1 MAKYSEKETLH
12 ILFRD
17 ICKSEGRTYFD
28 PHYSN
33 FVAPDNN
40 GTIVSR
46 PADNDYVKLDYN
58 RSYGGYQM
66 QENGGSR
73 PFLMSDTR
81 YSVTEMIAF
90 IRGYFAAKNQ

>member
-1 MAKYSEKETLH
+1 MAKYSEKETLQ

-17 ICKSEGRTYFD
+17 LCKSKERTFFD
-28 PHYSN
+28 PQSN
-33 FVAPDNN
+33 DFILPDAN
-40 GTIVSR
+40 GTIVKR
-46 PADNDYVKLDYN
+46 PENNDYIKLDFN

-90 IRGYFAAKNQ
+90 IRGYFANKYQ